1 MTATTSRR
9 AAGSVFWASNAVL
22 AYVHVGYPLMLELAA
37 RARRRPSTS
46 PTSDLAPVTAS
57 IVICA
62 LDEADVIARKLEQ
75 TLALDTGGR
84 PLDVVLVAD
93 GSADRTA
100 EIARAVDDVRLTVL
114 HEPERRGK
122 AAAINRGVAAARGD
136 VILFSDANNEWRP
149 DAVVA
154 LLAAFDDPEVGGA
167 TGQKTVLQSATEHS
181 GSEGWYWRYESWIRS
196 RESELGSCTAA
207 NGEIMAIRRECFR
220 PLPEDTVVDDLHMAL
235 EVMRSGRRFV
245 AVPGA
250 VSVEHCSPSEAD
262 ERERR
267 ARMAAGRTR
276 LVATPATFA
285 DLPPRVVWQLVSHKV
300 GRLMVPVAM
309 VALLASS
316 WRASA
321 GRPGTTRAVAR
332 CLLVAQSLG
341 YGVVLA
347 APRVA
352 HRWPSPLRAM
362 VRALRYLVVSNVAV
376 GAGLIRAL
384 RRRQSATW
392 TRVAREGGS

>member
-1 MTATTSRR
+1 MTASSRR

-22 AYVHVGYPLMLELAA
+22 AYVHLGYPLALELAA
-37 RARRRPSTS
+37 RARRRPTTLLA
-46 PTSDLAPVTAS
+46 PDLARGTAT
-57 IVICA
+57 IVISA
-62 LDEADVIARKLEQ
+62 LDEADVIGRKIEQ

-93 GSADRTA
+93 GSTDRTA
-100 EIARAVDDVRLTVL
+100 EIARAFDDERLTVL

-122 AAAINRGVAAARGD
+122 AAAINRGVTASRGD
-136 VILFSDANNEWRP
+136 IVLFTDANNEWRP

-167 TGQKTVLQSATEHS
+167 TGLKTVSESAADHS
-181 GSEGWYWRYESWIRS
+181 GSEGWYWKYESWIRS

-220 PLPEDTVVDDLHMAL
+220 PIPEDTVVDDLQLAL

-250 VSVEHCSPSEAD
+250 VSVEQCSPSEAD

-267 ARMAAGRTR
+267 ARMAAGRTQ
-276 LVATPATFA
+276 LVARPATFA
-285 DLPPRVVWQLVSHKV
+285 NLPPRVVWQLVSHKV
-300 GRLMVPVAM
+300 GRLTVPVAM
-309 VALLASS
+309 AALLSSS

-321 GRPGTTRAVAR
+321 GCPGTTRIVAR
-332 CLLVAQSLG
+332 GLLVAQLLG
-341 YGVVLA
+341 YGAVLT

-352 HRWPSPLRAM
+352 HHWPPRIRSI
-362 VRALRYLVVSNVAV
+362 VRALRYVVVSNAAV
-376 GAGLIRAL
+376 GAGLVRAMSG
-384 RRRQSATW
+384 RQSATW
-392 TRVAREGGS
+392 TRVARETAS

>member
-1 MTATTSRR
+1 
-9 AAGSVFWASNAVL
+9 
-22 AYVHVGYPLMLELAA
+22 
-37 RARRRPSTS
+37 
-46 PTSDLAPVTAS
+46 
-57 IVICA
+57 
-62 LDEADVIARKLEQ
+62 
-75 TLALDTGGR
+75 
-84 PLDVVLVAD
+84 
-93 GSADRTA
+93 
-100 EIARAVDDVRLTVL
+100 
-114 HEPERRGK
+114 
-122 AAAINRGVAAARGD
+122 
-136 VILFSDANNEWRP
+136 
-149 DAVVA
+149 
-154 LLAAFDDPEVGGA
+154 
-167 TGQKTVLQSATEHS
+167 
-181 GSEGWYWRYESWIRS
+181 
-196 RESELGSCTAA
+196 
-207 NGEIMAIRRECFR
+207 
-220 PLPEDTVVDDLHMAL
+220 
-235 EVMRSGRRFV
+235 
-245 AVPGA
+245 
-250 VSVEHCSPSEAD
+250 
-262 ERERR
+262 
-267 ARMAAGRTR
+267 MAAGRTR